1 MKELSVKD
9 KFVLPV
15 LNAGQ
20 YIIIANYSGDENY
33 TSAIDTVAIKINKVH
48 VTINVE
54 PLVFKFGG
62 EVIINI
68 TSDVDGDYLL
78 LFEGAPQYVKVENGV
93 GTTGFGVLDAGEYE
107 IFVQNNQ
114 TINYEGN
121 VTVILNVVKDTP
133 KINVSANDVN
143 YPGDVT
149 VTVSTNVLG
158 TYHVMVGNQVEK
170 VSIAAGEEIQV
181 IFKGLDINEAGYV
194 VNVTF
199 DGDDNYTST
208 FNDSVVVKVLKRDS
222 GIKIDP
228 IQLVAGESNLS
239 IDFPKDA
246 TGNLTLTFANGTSV
260 TATVANG
267 SANINLPALAVGDN
281 DVTISY
287 SGDENYAGFNQT
299 TTLTVKSLAKITGN
313 KNVNTYYGKNYSYKL
328 CIYGDDGKVV
338 GANVAVKVTIN
349 GKVNTLKLIRTVISS
364 LNLAKLTFQK
374 HTR

>member
-121 VTVILNVVKDTP
+121 ATVILNVVKDTP

-158 TYHVMVGNQVEK
+158 TIM
-170 VSIAAGEEIQV
+170 
-181 IFKGLDINEAGYV
+181 
-194 VNVTF
+194 
-199 DGDDNYTST
+199 
-208 FNDSVVVKVLKRDS
+208 
-222 GIKIDP
+222 
-228 IQLVAGESNLS
+228 
-239 IDFPKDA
+239 
-246 TGNLTLTFANGTSV
+246 
-260 TATVANG
+260 
-267 SANINLPALAVGDN
+267 
-281 DVTISY
+281 
-287 SGDENYAGFNQT
+287 
-299 TTLTVKSLAKITGN
+299 
-313 KNVNTYYGKNYSYKL
+313 
-328 CIYGDDGKVV
+328 
-338 GANVAVKVTIN
+338 
-349 GKVNTLKLIRTVISS
+349 
-364 LNLAKLTFQK
+364 
-374 HTR
+374 